1 MTELRACA
9 RPAAGASRP
18 DRCRRAGFPLVAAAG
33 PFPRPRPRQ
42 SPAPPRR
49 RLGWQRRVLA
59 RPRTP
64 RPVPAPPLTPSP
76 PPPSLRAAAAAAR
89 SRVQVAG
96 ARAPPRGRAAGLPSS
111 PNTRPL
117 GGAWGGSARAG
128 ELEPSAAAEA
138 SVSLARAAAAAEVAH
153 RCGLDW
159 RGEEAEEGRKLHA

>member
-1 MTELRACA
+1 MLVREQQPAPRA
-9 RPAAGASRP
+9 PTGAGARASHWSR
-18 DRCRRAGFPLVAAAG
+18 RRPLT
-33 PFPRPRPRQ
+33 RPRPRR
-42 SPAPPRR
+42 SPALPRR

-59 RPRTP
+59 RPRTL
-64 RPVPAPPLTPSP
+64 RPVPAPHLTPSP
-76 PPPSLRAAAAAAR
+76 PPPSLRAVAAAR

-111 PNTRPL
+111 PRTRPL

-128 ELEPSAAAEA
+128 ELEPGAAAEA
-138 SVSLARAAAAAEVAH
+138 SVSFARAAAAAEVAH